1 MFEVI
6 ITYRDFSEHL
16 VDRYATADEARAVA
30 ERLSEQRPD
39 QVVRAWVRQVREINS
54 KPS

>member
-6 ITYRDFSEHL
+6 ITYRDFSEQV
-16 VDRYATADEARAVA
+16 VDRYPTAEEARAAA

-39 QVVRAWVRQVREINS
+39 RVMRAWVRQIREIKTNH
-54 KPS
+54 P